1 MPTRIHTHTNTQTF
15 THTRAYQYT
24 QHYKSSHANT
34 HTLTH
39 MREHTHIYLHT
50 HIYIHTYTRTQLV
63 PEKPQRKAL
72 TLNRELTPPLNNGNM
87 NKISDELITGLL

>member
-1 MPTRIHTHTNTQTF
+1 MHTRIHKHTNIHTHTHIPIHTTLQILTQ
-15 THTRAYQYT
+15 
-24 QHYKSSHANT
+24 
-34 HTLTH
+34 TLTH
-39 MREHTHIYLHT
+39 MREHTHIYLQT
-50 HIYIHTYTRTQLV
+50 HIYIYTYTRTQLV